1 MLNIGQKHTT
11 KSLILIVV
19 FFACHL
25 LAMSQN
31 EIKSRILK
39 VGVYDNPPKIFINK
53 AGEPD
58 GIFIDIINSISRS
71 EDLQVEFIEGS
82 WSALYAM
89 LENQE
94 IDILPDMAYSDS
106 RDSLFNFSMP
116 VLGSWL
122 EVFTIKGSEI
132 NKIADLNNRR
142 IGVLRASSQEDYL
155 KLNLK
160 NNFNIDYHIHAY
172 ESYIKSVE
180 ALKEGEIDALVANRF
195 FYFSELCD
203 DEVVPS
209 GIILQLSELHFA
221 FSNSTDHRI
230 IEMFDKNISLLKND
244 LQSDYYASLLKWFRK
259 GKTAIPGY
267 LKVLIA
273 LLISGLTI
281 FLLFTFILNYK
292 VNAKTRILNQQ
303 NSDLIIAR
311 QRAEESDR
319 LKTIFL
325 QNMSHE
331 IRTPMNGIV
340 GFAELLQEQELP
352 EELQQNYLES
362 IKVSGA
368 RMLSIIDD
376 IVCISKIE
384 SGIIE
389 LNLQDIDVND
399 QLEYLFTYFKPE
411 TEAKDLNFSLKTPPL
426 SSKTIIKTDPNKFQ
440 IIFKNLIKNAIKY
453 TDNGSIEFGF
463 DTKAGFAEFYVKDTG
478 MGIETGRQAAIFE
491 RFIQADIDDKMAKQG
506 AGLGLAIAKAYVEM
520 LGGKIWVESSV
531 GKGSVFYF
539 AIPL

>member
-1 MLNIGQKHTT
+1 
-11 KSLILIVV
+11 
-19 FFACHL
+19 
-25 LAMSQN
+25 
-31 EIKSRILK
+31 
-39 VGVYDNPPKIFINK
+39 
-53 AGEPD
+53 
-58 GIFIDIINSISRS
+58 
-71 EDLQVEFIEGS
+71 
-82 WSALYAM
+82 
-89 LENQE
+89 
-94 IDILPDMAYSDS
+94 
-106 RDSLFNFSMP
+106 
-116 VLGSWL
+116 
-122 EVFTIKGSEI
+122 
-132 NKIADLNNRR
+132 
-142 IGVLRASSQEDYL
+142 
-155 KLNLK
+155 
-160 NNFNIDYHIHAY
+160 
-172 ESYIKSVE
+172 
-180 ALKEGEIDALVANRF
+180 
-195 FYFSELCD
+195 
-203 DEVVPS
+203 
-209 GIILQLSELHFA
+209 
-221 FSNSTDHRI
+221 
-230 IEMFDKNISLLKND
+230 
-244 LQSDYYASLLKWFRK
+244 LLKWFRK

>member
-1 MLNIGQKHTT
+1 MVNIGQKHTT
-11 KSLILIVV
+11 KSLTLIVV
-19 FFACHL
+19 FFACNL

-31 EIKSRILK
+31 EINSRVLK
-39 VGVYDNPPKIFINK
+39 VGVYDNPPKIFINNHGK
-53 AGEPD
+53 PD

-71 EDLQVEFIEGS
+71 EKLQVEYIEGS
-82 WSALYAM
+82 WSALYSM
-89 LENQE
+89 LENHE
-94 IDILPDMAYSDS
+94 IDVLPDMAYSDS

-116 VLGSWL
+116 VLSSWL
-122 EVFTIKGSEI
+122 EVFSKKGTEI
-132 NKIADLNNRR
+132 NKITDLNNKR
-142 IGVLRASSQEDYL
+142 IGVLKASSQEDYL
-155 KLNLK
+155 KLDLK
-160 NNFNIDYHIHAY
+160 KKFNIDYHILTY
-172 ESYIKSVE
+172 ESYNISVE
-180 ALKEGEIDALVANRF
+180 ALKEGKIDALVANRF

-221 FSNSTDHRI
+221 FSKDTDLRI

-259 GKTAIPGY
+259 GKTTIPGY

-273 LLISGLTI
+273 ILISGLTI

-303 NSDLIIAR
+303 NNDLIIAR

-331 IRTPMNGIV
+331 IRTPMNGIM

-352 EELQQNYLES
+352 EEMQQSYLES
-362 IKVSGA
+362 IKLSGA
-368 RMLSIIDD
+368 RMLNIIDD

-384 SGIIE
+384 SGIME
-389 LNLQDIDVND
+389 LDLKEIDVND
-399 QLEYLFTYFKPE
+399 QLEYLFNYFTPE
-411 TEAKDLNFSLKTPPL
+411 TEAKDLILSLKIPPL
-426 SSKTIIKTDPNKFQ
+426 SSKTKIKTDKNKFN

-453 TDNGSIEFGF
+453 TDYGLIEFGYN
-463 DTKAGFAEFYVKDTG
+463 TKAGFVEFYVKDTG
-478 MGIETGRQAAIFE
+478 MGIETGRQTAIFE
-491 RFIQADIDDKMAKQG
+491 RFIQADIEDKMAKQG
-506 AGLGLAIAKAYVEM
+506 AGLGLAIAKAYVEI

-539 AIPL
+539 SNPL